1 MALAPEPHQPQ
12 GLVALLA
19 APDAAVIGYHE
30 HQIASDDLWR
40 RPIMGAKIRAEGARK
55 RAAEAVREA
64 GRTAAEAWSLQTE
77 AYGGPAQPSP
87 SIGQCLNGG
96 LGWVEVE
103 CKRCKTREPAT

>member
-40 RPIMGAKIRAEGARK
+40 PYHG
-55 RAAEAVREA
+55 RED
-64 GRTAAEAWSLQTE
+64 
-77 AYGGPAQPSP
+77 
-87 SIGQCLNGG
+87 
-96 LGWVEVE
+96 
-103 CKRCKTREPAT
+103 TR